1 MNDRKLFWSR
11 AANWGALLGVVIV
24 GLESLIPLL
33 SLSANSAVFVM
44 VLVEVAMITVIWI
57 SGRQNVYTH
66 WQAKPY
72 NYARSLG
79 FVALTLMFAGIVRGT
94 GMFAT
99 NEWLVPGYYTELARQ
114 QIEVMLSADD
124 VPASI
129 KNYLETSEGA
139 ALRYMHNPLVCI
151 TSGVISMLD
160 LVLLFV
166 PPIFLR
172 NKQEKNT
179 PYNE

>member
-33 SLSANSAVFVM
+33 SLGANSALFVM
-44 VLVEVAMITVIWI
+44 ILIEVAMITVLWI
-57 SGRQNVYTH
+57 SGRHNVYTR
-66 WQAKPY
+66 WAKPY
-72 NYARSLG
+72 DYARSLG

-94 GMFAT
+94 GQFAT
-99 NEWLVPGYYTELARQ
+99 NEWLVPGYYTEIVRQ
-114 QIEVMLSADD
+114 QIEAMLSAND
-124 VPASI
+124 VPATI

-139 ALRYMHNPLVCI
+139 VLRYMHNPLFCI

-172 NKQEKNT
+172 QKQDNNT
-179 PYNE
+179 LFNE

>member
-1 MNDRKLFWSR
+1 MTSLDHYGIDRKLFWSK

-66 WQAKPY
+66 C
-72 NYARSLG
+72 
-79 FVALTLMFAGIVRGT
+79 GT

-160 LVLLFV
+160 LVSLFV

-172 NKQEKNT
+172 KKQEKNT